1 VPRATLYGFQWGIIG
16 NRETVVKRFSPA
28 PQTASRTLRR
38 VPKRDDLKSILV
50 LGSGPIVIGQA
61 CEFDYSGTQACRAL
75 RREGYRVVLVN
86 SNPATIMTDPEFADA
101 TYVEPLD
108 VPTVEKVIAKER
120 PDALLPT
127 VGGQTALNLAVDLE
141 KGGIL
146 FRYGVELLGASA
158 HSVELGEDRLLFKE
172 AMQRAGIDVLRS
184 GMARTVA
191 EAREIAHPFGFPV
204 IVRPSYTLGG
214 TGGGIAFNADDFESI
229 VKRGLLLSP
238 VHEILVEE
246 SVLGWKEFEL
256 ELMRDAAD
264 TCVVVCSIENLDP
277 MGVHTGDSI
286 TVAPQMT
293 LSDVEYQAMRD
304 DAKTVIRTVGVAT
317 GGSNIQFAVHPK
329 TGRRIVIEM
338 NPRVSRS
345 SALASKATGFP
356 IAKIA
361 ALLAVGYRLDE
372 LPNDITKKTPACF
385 EPSLDYVVVKIPR
398 FAFEKFPGATDVLGV
413 QMKSVGEVM
422 ALGRTFPEAFGKAL
436 RSLETGRG
444 GWTAA
449 PAVAMPRAEALR
461 VPRPERVHAV
471 LDALRSGAS
480 VDFVHGVTGID
491 PWFLERFREVV
502 ALEAELKAAGAE
514 ALASPALLRRAK
526 RAGFSDEDLAR
537 LAGRSAPEARAARLA
552 AGVVPVFSRV
562 DTCAAEFE
570 STTPYLYSCYESEC
584 EAAPTERKK
593 VIVLGSGPNRIGQ
606 GLEFDYCCVH
616 AARAISE
623 AGYESV
629 MVNCNPET
637 VSTDYDTSDRLYFE
651 PLTFEDVMA
660 VVGKE
665 KPVGVLVQFG
675 GQTPLKLAH
684 PLQEAG
690 VPILGTSPDAIDR
703 AEDRER
709 FGELLAETG
718 LAAPPWAT
726 ARDVAEGLVAGSRLG
741 FPLLVRP
748 SYVLG
753 GRAMRIVYDESALR
767 GVLEE
772 ALAAFPG
779 RPVLLDRFLEDAFEL
794 DVDALGDGTNVVV
807 AGVMQHI
814 EEAGIHSGDS
824 YAVIPP
830 YRRVPRG
837 ALGEIRAATRKLGE
851 ALGVVGL
858 MNVQFALREEE
869 LFVLEVNPR
878 ASRTVPF
885 VAKATGVP
893 LARLAARLCLGETLE
908 EVGLTME
915 PPVLG
920 VSIKAPV
927 FPFRRFEGVDTIL
940 GPEMR
945 STGEVMG
952 RDRSFGLA
960 FLKAAAG
967 AGIRLPETGTVFCS
981 VHDGDKEALLPIARE
996 LASLGFELYATS
1008 GTAAFLAAAGLEA
1021 TPVLKVNE
1029 GRPNVVD
1036 RMINGE
1042 IQLVVNT
1049 PFGKDSFFDEVA
1061 IRRNALERDIP
1072 CLTTLTGAAAALEA
1086 IRARAGGPIAVSAL
1100 QDAGL

>member
-1 VPRATLYGFQWGIIG
+1 
-16 NRETVVKRFSPA
+16 
-28 PQTASRTLRR
+28 
-38 VPKRDDLKSILV
+38 VPKRADLKSILI

-61 CEFDYSGTQACRAL
+61 CEFDYSGTQACRVL
-75 RREGYRVVLVN
+75 RKEGYRVVLVN

-101 TYVEPLD
+101 TYIEPLD
-108 VPTVEKVIAKER
+108 VATVERVIAKER

-127 VGGQTALNLAVDLE
+127 VGGQTALNLAVALDKAGVLA
-141 KGGIL
+141 
-146 FRYGVELLGASA
+146 RYGVELLGASA

-172 AMQRAGIDVLRS
+172 AMQKAGVDVLRS
-184 GMARTVA
+184 GMARTID
-191 EAREIAHPFGFPV
+191 EARAIALPFGFPV
-204 IVRPSYTLGG
+204 VVRPSYTLGG
-214 TGGGIAFNADDFESI
+214 TGGGIAFNADDFGAI

-238 VHEILVEE
+238 VHEVLVEE

-264 TCVVVCSIENLDP
+264 TCVVVCSIENVDP

-293 LSDVEYQAMRD
+293 LTDVEYQAMRD

-317 GGSNIQFAVHPK
+317 GGSNIQFAVNPK

-385 EPSLDYVVVKIPR
+385 EPSLDYVVVKVPR
-398 FAFEKFPGATDVLGV
+398 FAFEKFPGASDVLGV

-422 ALGRTFPEAFGKAL
+422 ALGRTFAEAFGKAL
-436 RSLETGRG
+436 RSLESGRV
-444 GWTAA
+444 GWTGPGAT
-449 PAVAMPRAEALR
+449 AMPRAEALR
-461 VPRPERVHAV
+461 VPRPDRIHAV
-471 LDALRSGAS
+471 LDALRSGATVES
-480 VDFVHGVTGID
+480 VNDVTGID
-491 PWFLERFREVV
+491 PWFLDRFREVV
-502 ALEAELKAAGAE
+502 ALEAEIRNEVRDEGAGA
-514 ALASPALLRRAK
+514 LPSPALLRRAK
-526 RAGFSDEDLAR
+526 RSGFSDEDLAR
-537 LAGRSAPEARAARLA
+537 LTGAPARDVRAARLA
-552 AGVVPVFSRV
+552 ADVVPVFSRV

-584 EAAPTERKK
+584 EAAPTAARK
-593 VIVLGSGPNRIGQ
+593 VVVLGSGPNRIGQ

-660 VVGKE
+660 VIEKE
-665 KPVGVLVQFG
+665 RPVGVLVQFG

-690 VPILGTSPDAIDR
+690 VRILGTSPDAIDR

-726 ARDVAEGLVAGSRLG
+726 ARDVDEGMVAGRKLG

-753 GRAMRIVYDESALR
+753 GRAMRIVYDEKALH
-767 GVLEE
+767 GVLGE
-772 ALAAFPG
+772 ALEAFPG

-794 DVDALGDGTNVVV
+794 DVDAVGDGKSVVV

-824 YAVIPP
+824 YAVMPP

-858 MNVQFALREEE
+858 MNVQFAIREGK

-893 LARLAARLCLGETLE
+893 LARIAARLCLGETLE
-908 EVGLTME
+908 DVGLTKE

-967 AGIRLPETGTVFCS
+967 AGIRLPESGTVFCS
-981 VHDGDKEALLPIARE
+981 VHDGDKAALLPIARE
-996 LASLGFELYATS
+996 LASLGFRIYATG
-1008 GTAAFLAAAGLEA
+1008 GTAAFLKAAGLEA
-1021 TPVLKVNE
+1021 MPVLKVNE

-1049 PFGKDSFFDEVA
+1049 PLGKDSFFDEVA
-1061 IRRNALERDIP
+1061 IRRDALERDIP
-1072 CLTTLTGAAAALEA
+1072 CLTTLTAASAALEA
-1086 IRARAGGPIAVSAL
+1086 IRARSGGPIAVTPL
-1100 QDAGL
+1100 QESLV

>member
-1 VPRATLYGFQWGIIG
+1 
-16 NRETVVKRFSPA
+16 
-28 PQTASRTLRR
+28 
-38 VPKRDDLKSILV
+38 
-50 LGSGPIVIGQA
+50 
-61 CEFDYSGTQACRAL
+61 
-75 RREGYRVVLVN
+75 
-86 SNPATIMTDPEFADA
+86 
-101 TYVEPLD
+101 
-108 VPTVEKVIAKER
+108 
-120 PDALLPT
+120 
-127 VGGQTALNLAVDLE
+127 
-141 KGGIL
+141 
-146 FRYGVELLGASA
+146 
-158 HSVELGEDRLLFKE
+158 
-172 AMQRAGIDVLRS
+172 
-184 GMARTVA
+184 
-191 EAREIAHPFGFPV
+191 
-204 IVRPSYTLGG
+204 
-214 TGGGIAFNADDFESI
+214 
-229 VKRGLLLSP
+229 
-238 VHEILVEE
+238 
-246 SVLGWKEFEL
+246 
-256 ELMRDAAD
+256 MRDTAD
-264 TCVVVCSIENLDP
+264 TFVVVCSIENLDP

-304 DAKTVIRTVGVAT
+304 DAKKVIRAVGVAT

-372 LPNDITKKTPACF
+372 IPNDITKKTPASF
-385 EPSLDYVVVKIPR
+385 EPTLDYVVTKIPR
-398 FAFEKFPGATDVLGV
+398 FTFEKFPGADTTLGV

-422 ALGRTFPEAFGKAL
+422 ALGRTFAESFGKAL
-436 RSLETGRG
+436 RSLETGRT
-444 GWTAA
+444 GWVDAVPMPA
-449 PAVAMPRAEALR
+449 PKPDALR
-461 VPRPERVHAV
+461 VPRPERIYAV
-471 LDALRSGAS
+471 LAALRHGTS
-480 VDFVHGVTGID
+480 VESISEVTGID
-491 PWFLERFREVV
+491 RWFLDRFAE
-502 ALEAELKAAGAE
+502 ALQVEARVKAAGE
-514 ALASPALLRRAK
+514 KALGDADLLREAK
-526 RAGFSDEDLAR
+526 RSGFSDPDLAI
-537 LAGRSAPEARAARLA
+537 LTGRPASDVAAARERLS
-552 AGVVPVFSRV
+552 VTPVFSRV

-570 STTPYLYSCYESEC
+570 SLTPYLYSCYETED
-584 EAAPTERKK
+584 EAGITTKEK

-616 AARAISE
+616 AAEAITE

-660 VVGKE
+660 VVDKE

-726 ARDVAEGLVAGSRLG
+726 ARDVDEGMVEGVKLG

-753 GRAMRIVYDESALR
+753 GRAMRIVYDEPALE

-779 RPVLLDRFLEDAFEL
+779 RPILIDRFLEDAFEL
-794 DVDALGDGTNVVV
+794 DVDALGDGKNVIV
-807 AGVMQHI
+807 AGIMQHS

-830 YRRVPRG
+830 YRRVPRE
-837 ALGEIRAATRKLGE
+837 ALGEIRAATKKLGLS
-851 ALGVVGL
+851 LGVVGL
-858 MNVQFALREEE
+858 MNVQFALREGT
-869 LFVLEVNPR
+869 LYVLEVNPR

-893 LARLAARLCLGETLE
+893 LARIAARLCLGDTLE
-908 EVGLTME
+908 EVGMTKE
-915 PPVLG
+915 PVVPG
-920 VSIKAPV
+920 VCIKAPV

-967 AGIRLPETGTVFCS
+967 AGIRLPESGTVFCS

-996 LASLGFELYATS
+996 LASLGFRLYATA
-1008 GTAAFLAAAGLEA
+1008 GTAAFLSAAGLVA

-1049 PFGKDSFFDEVA
+1049 PLGKDSFFDEVA

-1072 CLTTLTGAAAALEA
+1072 CLTTLTAAAAALEA
-1086 IRARAGGPIAVSAL
+1086 IRARSGGPIAV
-1100 QDAGL
+1100 

>member
-1 VPRATLYGFQWGIIG
+1 M
-16 NRETVVKRFSPA
+16 
-28 PQTASRTLRR
+28 
-38 VPKRDDLKSILV
+38 PKRADLKSILV
-50 LGSGPIVIGQA
+50 LGSGPIIIGQA
-61 CEFDYSGTQACRAL
+61 CEFDYSGTQACRVL
-75 RREGYRVVLVN
+75 RKEGYRVVLVN

-101 TYVEPLD
+101 TYIEPLD
-108 VPTVEKVIAKER
+108 VATVERVIAKER

-127 VGGQTALNLAVDLE
+127 VGGQTALNLAVALDKAGVLA
-141 KGGIL
+141 
-146 FRYGVELLGASA
+146 RYGVELLGASA

-172 AMQRAGIDVLRS
+172 AMQRAGVDVLRS
-184 GMARTVA
+184 GMARTVD

-214 TGGGIAFNADDFESI
+214 TGGGIAFNADDFEAI

-238 VHEILVEE
+238 VHEVLVEE

-256 ELMRDAAD
+256 ELMRDASD
-264 TCVVVCSIENLDP
+264 TCVVVCSIENVDP

-293 LSDVEYQAMRD
+293 LTDVEYQAMRD

-317 GGSNIQFAVHPK
+317 GGSNIQFAVNPK

-345 SALASKATGFP
+345 SALASKATGLP
-356 IAKIA
+356 DREDRRPPGRRLPARRA
-361 ALLAVGYRLDE
+361 AERHHEEDAGLLRAVARLRRRQDPALRVREVPRRLRRPRRPDEVGGGGHGARADLRRGVRQGAAVPRDGARRLDR
-372 LPNDITKKTPACF
+372 A
-385 EPSLDYVVVKIPR
+385 
-398 FAFEKFPGATDVLGV
+398 
-413 QMKSVGEVM
+413 
-422 ALGRTFPEAFGKAL
+422 
-436 RSLETGRG
+436 RS
-444 GWTAA
+444 A
-449 PAVAMPRAEALR
+449 PAMPRAEALR
-461 VPRPERVHAV
+461 VPRPERIHAV
-471 LDALRSGAS
+471 LDALRSGATVES
-480 VDFVHGVTGID
+480 VNEVTGID
-491 PWFLERFREVV
+491 PWFLDRFREVV
-502 ALEAELKAAGAE
+502 ALEARDQGRGPGRGRRGAAFAGPPPPCQ
-514 ALASPALLRRAK
+514 ALGLLRRGP
-526 RAGFSDEDLAR
+526 RPPDRDV
-537 LAGRSAPEARAARLA
+537 GREARAARLA
-552 AGVVPVFSRV
+552 ANVVPVFSRV

-584 EAAPTERKK
+584 EAAPTDRKK
-593 VIVLGSGPNRIGQ
+593 VVVLGSGPNRIGQ

-660 VVGKE
+660 VIEKE

-690 VPILGTSPDAIDR
+690 VRILGTSPDAIDR

-726 ARDVAEGLVAGSRLG
+726 ARDVGEGMVEGVKLG

-753 GRAMRIVYDESALR
+753 GRAMRIVYDEAALR
-767 GVLEE
+767 GVLAE
-772 ALAAFPG
+772 ALEAFPG

-794 DVDALGDGTNVVV
+794 DVDAVGDGKSVVV

-824 YAVIPP
+824 YAVMPP
-830 YRRVPRG
+830 YRRVPRE

-858 MNVQFALREEE
+858 MNVQFAIREGK
-869 LFVLEVNPR
+869 LYVLEVNPR

-893 LARLAARLCLGETLE
+893 LARIAARLCLGETLE
-908 EVGLTME
+908 EVGLTKE

-967 AGIRLPETGTVFCS
+967 AGIRLPESGTVFCS

-996 LASLGFELYATS
+996 LASLGFRIYATS
-1008 GTAAFLAAAGLEA
+1008 GTAAFLNAAGLDA
-1021 TPVLKVNE
+1021 MPVLKVNE

-1049 PFGKDSFFDEVA
+1049 PLGKDSFFDEVA
-1061 IRRNALERDIP
+1061 IRRDALERDIP
-1072 CLTTLTGAAAALEA
+1072 CLTTLTAASAALEA
-1086 IRARAGGPIAVSAL
+1086 IRARSGGPIAVSAL
-1100 QDAGL
+1100 QEAER